1 MSQTKRCVL
10 FVIDALSEPVVR
22 RFLDKA
28 RLPALATL
36 LEQGGSLLPCLSIF
50 PSITP
55 AATCSIATGEYPRR
69 HGIEGAC
76 WLDPKNNDAAY
87 FGDDLRLALQEG
99 LHEYLKDFGDRLN
112 FERLHAPLVYEHLFE
127 QGIESACLNYMWFR
141 GPHEHARSTPL
152 TLRMAAGSLS
162 ETVRGPKFLK
172 LGDFVHGLPDDVEV
186 SGMKSGLLGRYG
198 FHDETTIA
206 CLMALAEADALPQF
220 TLAYFPINDDR
231 GHEAGLEEAAAT
243 CVERFDEFLADFVET
258 IGGWSK
264 VGTEYS
270 FVIVGD
276 HGQVQWED
284 SPDVLKLDDL
294 LSEFSIA
301 ETAAG
306 FGDDDE
312 LLICPNMRAAAIY
325 SATDSE
331 VLRDRVVQQLL
342 SHDGVDQVI
351 YQEAPGNAASP
362 LVVRTRDRGQL
373 TFCRADEKSTSFTQ
387 TGGDRYGNQWSFRGD
402 LSALDLRLDNGE
414 LLHDGCYPNALE
426 RIEGAFTGAASPIWV
441 TADRRFEFAIDGT
454 STHDGGSHGSLLTED
469 STAAVITSDDVS
481 LERLPVPDA
490 PRIVDVMDLCLSTL
504 GATRG
509 GEVRAPG
516 LVRR

>member
-1 MSQTKRCVL
+1 MSQSKRCVL

-22 RFLDKA
+22 TFLDKA

-36 LEQGGSLLPCLSIF
+36 LQQGGSLLPCLSIF

-55 AATCSIATGEYPRR
+55 AATCSIATGEYPRC

-76 WLDPKNNDAAY
+76 WLDPTGNDAAY

-99 LHEYLKDFGDRLN
+99 LQEYLRDFGDRLN
-112 FERLHAPLVYEHLFE
+112 FERLQAPLIYEHLFE

-141 GPHEHARSTPL
+141 GPHEHSRTTPL

-162 ETVRGPKFLK
+162 ESVRGPKLLK
-172 LGDFVHGLPDDVEV
+172 LGDFVHSLPEGVEV
-186 SGMKSGLLGRYG
+186 SGMKTGLLGRYG

-206 CLMALAEADALPQF
+206 CLMGLAEADALPPF

-231 GHEAGLEEAAAT
+231 GHEAGLDEAAAT
-243 CVERFDEFLADFVET
+243 CVERFDEFLADFVEA
-258 IGGWSK
+258 IGGWDK

-276 HGQVQWED
+276 HGQVQWDE
-284 SPDVLKLDDL
+284 SPNVLKLDDL
-294 LSEFSIA
+294 LNEFSIA
-301 ETAAG
+301 DTGAG

-325 SATDSE
+325 TATDSAG
-331 VLRDRVVQQLL
+331 LRDRVIEQLL
-342 SHDGVDQVI
+342 PHDGIDQVI
-351 YQEAPGNAASP
+351 YQESPGDSISP

-373 TFCRADEKSTSFTQ
+373 TFSRADERSTELSQ
-387 TGGDRYGNQWSFRGD
+387 TGGDRYGNQWAFRGD
-402 LSALDLRLDNGE
+402 LTALDLRLDDDRR
-414 LLHDGCYPNALE
+414 LHDGRYPNPLE
-426 RIEGAFTGAASPIWV
+426 RIEGAFTGGLSPIWV

-454 STHDGGSHGSLLTED
+454 STHDGGSHGSLLLED
-469 STAAVITSDDVS
+469 STAAVITSGDVS
-481 LERLPVPDA
+481 LERLPVPAA
-490 PRIVDVMDLCLSTL
+490 PRIVDVMDLCLSLL
-504 GATRG
+504 GVSRSKLAT
-509 GEVRAPG
+509 ATS
-516 LVRR
+516 